1 MGQQDLTVQE
11 LVDKLTKGTLRLPE
25 LQRGYVWRAQQVVNL
40 FDSLYRGYP
49 SGTILTW
56 VTNQDAHSR
65 ELAIE
70 QDDGNATT
78 ELLLDGQQRLTSLS
92 AVLNN
97 EPIKVK
103 GRKRPIN
110 LWFNLD
116 HLERVDQDSADE
128 DDDEDVGA
136 DEDAADDDESTEEP
150 GDALD
155 QSTFAIAP
163 PKLTSRSNWISVV
176 DALKKDASTYDLLVD
191 RGVDPAD
198 RDRYRQYEHRINRLR
213 AIRDYKYRV
222 DTIEQDKPYD
232 EVAEIFV
239 RINSG
244 GTHLRGHDLA
254 LARITAMWPGSLKKF
269 EKYDA
274 ECSERG
280 FTFGFNVLLKTMLVF
295 AIGPSRFRHV
305 GEASQ
310 EKLKMGWAKAVEGLN
325 YSMNFLESNLKVEN
339 SELLSSDYLAIAL
352 AAYGDAAEFLPSP
365 EQTTALKRWAL
376 LANTKGRYSR
386 GSTETMLDQDLA
398 AIREGLGVERLTRN
412 LEGQVGQLAVTA
424 TELASLSARS
434 PHFKTMFM
442 AFREAGAVD
451 WRDGLVISLTHGG
464 GKHRIERHH
473 IFPQAVLTKAGHSKG
488 KIDHGANLAFISA
501 RTNKWINKRPPS
513 DYIPALIAESSE
525 DDSEDHV
532 TAELEKQCIPTDPE
546 LWEVD
551 RYDDFLVRRREL
563 ISQRL
568 AEFLGTADT

>member
-11 LVDKLTKGTLRLPE
+11 LVGKLKRGTLRLPE
-25 LQRGYVWRAQQVVNL
+25 LQRGYVWRAQQVVDL

-56 VTNQDAHSR
+56 VTDQDAHSR

-70 QDDGNATT
+70 QDDDGNATT

-97 EPIKVK
+97 EPIQVK

-110 LWFNLD
+110 LLFNLD
-116 HLERVDQDSADE
+116 HLERVDRDSADE
-128 DDDEDVGA
+128 DEDEGD
-136 DEDAADDDESTEEP
+136 DEDAADDGESTEEP
-150 GDALD
+150 DGALD
-155 QSTFAIAP
+155 QSAFAIAS
-163 PKLTSRSNWISVV
+163 PKIAASRSNWIPVV
-176 DALKKDASTYDLLVD
+176 DALKEDASTYDLLVD
-191 RGVDPAD
+191 QGVDPTD
-198 RDRYRQYEHRINRLR
+198 RSRYRQYERRINRLR
-213 AIRDYKYRV
+213 AIRSYKYRV

-254 LARITAMWPGSLKKF
+254 LAHITAMWPGSLKKF
-269 EKYDA
+269 EEYDT

-280 FTFGFNVLLKTMLVF
+280 FAFGFNVLLKTMLVF
-295 AIGPSRFRHV
+295 AIGQSRFRHV

-310 EKLKMGWAKAVEGLN
+310 AKLKMGWAKAVEGLN

-352 AAYGDAAEFLPSP
+352 AAYGDATEFRPSV
-365 EQTTALKRWAL
+365 EQITALKRWAL

-386 GSTETMLDQDLA
+386 GATETMLDQDLA
-398 AIREGLGVERLTRN
+398 AIRTGLGVERLTRN

-424 TELASLSARS
+424 TELANLSARS

-451 WRDGLVISLTHGG
+451 WRDGLVISLTHSG

-473 IFPQAVLTKAGHSKG
+473 IFPQAVLAQAGHSKG

-525 DDSEDHV
+525 DHV
-532 TAELEKQCIPTDPE
+532 AAELEKQCIPADPA
-546 LWEVD
+546 LWTVD
-551 RYDDFLVRRREL
+551 RYDDFLLQRCNL

-568 AEFLGTADT
+568 AGFLGTADM